1 MKKVIPL
8 SFILL
13 PLLTL
18 GGCGAIGDKATSVSV
33 IYFFTTI
40 AAFLLL
46 IGCLFLIDRRE
57 KWFIVLFSS
66 VFVVNLGY
74 LLLSLSRGLEFAL
87 TANTI
92 AYLGSALLPLTMLMI
107 ILNVCK
113 HRIPGWLKILFAC
126 ISVFMFMIAA
136 SPILGIDLYYKEV
149 CFVLKSGSGTL
160 NKVYGPLH
168 PLYLF
173 YLLSYFAIMVIL
185 SLRASL
191 KKTLDSTV
199 HAVILL
205 VAVFSNFAVWLFGQL
220 VDMNF
225 EFLSVSYIVTEL
237 FLLSLH
243 LMLKETQRN
252 SRIIIINTAKE
263 SVSLAQSDTD
273 ILREKSEYMRS
284 QLSALTPTEKLI
296 YDLYIEGKST
306 KEVLAELNIKENT
319 LKYHNKN
326 IYSKLGVSSRKE
338 LKEISKNQVQP

>member
-1 MKKVIPL
+1 MKKIIPL

-13 PLLTL
+13 TLLTL
-18 GGCGAIGDKATSVSV
+18 GGCGAVGDKATSVSV
-33 IYFFTTI
+33 IYFFTTF

-113 HRIPGWLKILFAC
+113 YRIPGWVKALFVC
-126 ISVFMFMIAA
+126 ISVFMFLIAA

-149 CFVLKSGSGTL
+149 CFVLRGGSGAL
-160 NKVYGPLH
+160 DKVYGPLH
-168 PLYLF
+168 LLYLF
-173 YLLSYFAIMVIL
+173 YLLSYFAIMVVL
-185 SLRASL
+185 SLRASM

-205 VAVFSNFAVWLFGQL
+205 VAVFSNIAVWLFGQL

-237 FLLSLH
+237 FLLTLH
-243 LMLKETQRN
+243 LMLKEAQRN
-252 SRIIIINTAKE
+252 RQIIIINETKE
-263 SVSLAQSDTD
+263 HEPVEQSDTD
-273 ILREKSEYMRS
+273 ILKEKYEFMLS
-284 QLSALTPTEKLI
+284 QLPSLTPTERLI
-296 YDLYIEGKST
+296 YDLYIDGKGT
-306 KEVLAELNIKENT
+306 KDVLSELNIKENT

-338 LKEISKNQVQP
+338 LKELSRLYRS